1 MEDSLLLTEFLE
13 HLNYCLSLKFKEQ
26 WRYRFSTHFIE
37 IFQEKM
43 LKSLETQR
51 PLKKSSLVTT
61 YTRKYKYSIEEVEEF
76 FRLISIEDYYPL
88 VYEDKKYL
96 AMKRTA

>member
-13 HLNYCLSLKFKEQ
+13 HVNYCLSLKFKEK
-26 WRYRFSTHFIE
+26 WRYRFSTHFVE

-51 PLKKSSLVTT
+51 PLKKSSLVST
-61 YTRKYKYSIEEVEEF
+61 YTRKYKYSTTEVEAF
-76 FRLISIEDYYPL
+76 FRLIHIEDYYPL
-88 VYEDKKYL
+88 IYEDKKYIQ
-96 AMKRTA
+96 MKKTG